1 MIFSK
6 KTEAKLD
13 PSQKK
18 KMTDYAIPLGFFIV
32 GFLLIFFVGIP
43 KLNSFS
49 ELAKSKKDSE
59 EALRLISIKVNTLKT
74 TLKPYEQ
81 AINTSYG
88 KISHALPAEVDVPGL
103 MTEVENIA
111 SSSGLAIESLQ
122 FTSTV
127 KKPVAPPTA
136 PADGTVADTIETVP
150 AARKTILEEV
160 SIQAA
165 FSGTFENIQLFL
177 KKLENA
183 SRIVLADSFKFSPDR
198 DTEEANEERLL
209 CNVGLISFYLPENN
223 VLDPSEP
230 LNFSLTSPDVEAILD
245 QINKLDVYVVSATE
259 SAVGKGNPFE

>member
-6 KTEAKLD
+6 NPEVKLD

-18 KMTDYAIPLGFFIV
+18 KLTDYAMPLGFFAV
-32 GFLLIFFVGIP
+32 GFLLIFLVGIP

-49 ELAKSKKDSE
+49 ELSKSKKDSE

-74 TLKPYEQ
+74 TLKPYEA
-81 AINTSYG
+81 AINQNYG
-88 KISHALPAEVDVPGL
+88 KISHALPTEVDVPGL

-122 FTSTV
+122 FTSAV
-127 KKPVAPPTA
+127 KKPVAPPVA
-136 PADGTVADTIETVP
+136 AADGTVADTTAVAP
-150 AARKTILEEV
+150 TARRSTLEEV

-165 FSGTFENIQLFL
+165 FSGTFDNIQLFL

-183 SRIVLADSFKFSPDR
+183 SRIVLADSLKYSPDR
-198 DTEEANEERLL
+198 DTEGATEDRLL
-209 CNVGLISFYLPENN
+209 CNIGLISFYLPENN

-259 SAVGKGNPFE
+259 SAIGKGNPFE